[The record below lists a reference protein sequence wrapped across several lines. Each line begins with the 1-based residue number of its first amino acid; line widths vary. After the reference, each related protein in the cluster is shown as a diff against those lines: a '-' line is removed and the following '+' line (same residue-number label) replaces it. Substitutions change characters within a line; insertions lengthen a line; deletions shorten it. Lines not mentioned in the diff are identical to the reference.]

1 MRSQSFLYAAATAAA
16 ALLLGAPAAHATP
29 VTHTLLPS
37 SSLSGTVQGTLGIQL
52 FTNLG
57 TQNGTAVATGA
68 LSSTPNGTIQ
78 IDWGAP
84 TWSGNLD
91 VPSGGAA
98 INVPNP
104 GTANGNAN
112 INLFGLLNVN
122 FALAIPIT
130 NITLGIGLP
139 STSPVSP
146 NDPADPGPWTSNIPS
161 LDLLIGATG
170 SFNATGPFGINVGG
184 PLNIAPASVGGIPV
198 TGTLTRTG
206 GYPGTGT
213 QIEIP
218 VNGLNLSIP
227 PGAPTNIP
235 TPGCEVSVLFGC
247 NLNVTSVNV
256 TLTSLEF
263 LNVTGVIRAAQTG
276 IAVIPEPTTLAL
288 VALGLAGLAAAG
300 RRR

>member
-1 MRSQSFLYAAATAAA
+1 MRSQRILAAIAAA
-16 ALLLGAPAAHATP
+16 AAVWMGPAVAGATP

-37 SSLSGTVQGTLGIQL
+37 SSLSGTVQGTLGVQL

-57 TQNGTAVATGA
+57 TQNGTATATGT

-78 IDWGAP
+78 IDWGSP
-84 TWSGNLD
+84 SWSGNLA

-98 INVPNP
+98 INVPSP
-104 GTANGNAN
+104 GTATGNAT
-112 INLFGLLNVN
+112 INLFSLLNVN
-122 FALAIPIT
+122 FALSIPIS
-130 NITLGIGLP
+130 NITLGIGAA
-139 STSPVSP
+139 STAPISP
-146 NDPADPGPWTSNIPS
+146 NNPADPGPWTSSIPA
-161 LDLLIGATG
+161 LDLTIGATG
-170 SFNATGPFGINVGG
+170 SFNATGPFGINVSG

-227 PGAPTNIP
+227 PGSPTNIP

-256 TLTSLEF
+256 TLTSLQF
-263 LNVTGVIRAAQTG
+263 LNVNGVIRAAQTG
-276 IAVIPEPTTLAL
+276 IAVIPEPTTMAL
-288 VALGLAGLAAAG
+288 VGLGLAGLAAAG